1 MPRPAVALTGAF
13 SGLLVLLLMHALAET
28 ATGAISLSKAEVD
41 EFLKQYKDDERKVCP
56 SSCSEQH
63 RSRRVVGGRD
73 AGEPIPFMAS
83 LQKNVTGLSKPFP
96 FCGASMLTEKH
107 LVTAAHCLKN
117 KTATMLSVNV
127 GDYNL
132 SSSDDAQNIVRN
144 VLSFIQHEE
153 YIIPTY
159 DNDIALLTLVEPIPW
174 ESLTTVALPPVN
186 SDLAQDTTVCVMGW
200 GRLQYEGAKPT
211 TLQKLC
217 MPSVNRSECQKPLSH
232 KVNEN
237 MICAGGREGEDACV
251 GDSGG
256 PLMVQAGNCE
266 AICGV
271 VSFGKKCALKDVY
284 GVYTRVGL
292 FVPWLYANTRD
303 AKCKP
308 YVSDGQNY
316 PDMTGITTKPAL
328 PDPVPD
334 NHI

>member
-1 MPRPAVALTGAF
+1 MPRPAAAALAS
-13 SGLLVLLLMHALAET
+13 SGLLVLLLYALADT
-28 ATGAISLSKAEVD
+28 AAGAISLSKAEVD
-41 EFLKQYKDDERKVCP
+41 EFWNQYKDDQRPLCP
-56 SSCSEQH
+56 SAASEQH

-96 FCGASMLTEKH
+96 FCGASMLTERH

-117 KTATMLSVNV
+117 KTASMLSVNV

-132 SSSDDAQNIVRN
+132 SSSDDAQNVVRN
-144 VLSFIQHEE
+144 VLRFIQHEE
-153 YIIPTY
+153 YVISTY
-159 DNDIALLTLVEPIPW
+159 DNDIAVLTLVEPVPW
-174 ESLTTVALPPVN
+174 ESLTTVVLPPVN

-217 MPSVNRSECQKPLSH
+217 MPSVNRTECQRPLTH
-232 KVNEN
+232 KVNTN
-237 MICAGGREGEDACV
+237 MICAGGREGQDACV

-256 PLMVQAGNCE
+256 PLMVQVGNYE
-266 AICGV
+266 AICGI

-292 FVPWLYANTRD
+292 FVPWLYAKTRD

-308 YVSDGQNY
+308 SISDEASY
-316 PDMTGITTKPAL
+316 PDVTQVTTKPDL
-328 PDPVPD
+328 PELVSD

>member
-1 MPRPAVALTGAF
+1 
-13 SGLLVLLLMHALAET
+13 
-28 ATGAISLSKAEVD
+28 
-41 EFLKQYKDDERKVCP
+41 
-56 SSCSEQH
+56 
-63 RSRRVVGGRD
+63 
-73 AGEPIPFMAS
+73 
-83 LQKNVTGLSKPFP
+83 
-96 FCGASMLTEKH
+96 MLTERH

-117 KTATMLSVNV
+117 KTASMLSVNV

-153 YIIPTY
+153 YVIATY
-159 DNDIALLTLVEPIPW
+159 DNDIALLTLEEPIPARTHAW
-174 ESLTTVALPPVN
+174 VIP
-186 SDLAQDTTVCVMGW
+186 
-200 GRLQYEGAKPT
+200 GA
-211 TLQKLC
+211 
-217 MPSVNRSECQKPLSH
+217 
-232 KVNEN
+232 
-237 MICAGGREGEDACV
+237 
-251 GDSGG
+251 

-266 AICGV
+266 AICGI

-308 YVSDGQNY
+308 YVSDGENY
-316 PDMTGITTKPAL
+316 PDLTGVTTKPAL

>member
-1 MPRPAVALTGAF
+1 AQCGSALCNWPQIKINVLINFF
-13 SGLLVLLLMHALAET
+13 SVLQFWKIYNA
-28 ATGAISLSKAEVD
+28 
-41 EFLKQYKDDERKVCP
+41 DERPLCP
-56 SSCSEQH
+56 SAASEQH

-73 AGEPIPFMAS
+73 AGEPVPFMAS

-96 FCGASMLTEKH
+96 FCGASMLTERH

-117 KTATMLSVNV
+117 KTASMLSVNV

-132 SSSDDAQNIVRN
+132 SATDDANNIVRN
-144 VLSFIQHEE
+144 LLSFLQHEN

-159 DNDIALLTLVEPIPW
+159 DNDIAVLTLIDPVPW
-174 ESLTTVALPPVN
+174 ESLTTVVLPPVN

-217 MPSVNRSECQKPLSH
+217 MPSVNRTECQRPLTH
-232 KVNEN
+232 QVHEN
-237 MICAGGREGEDACV
+237 MICAGGREGQDACV

-256 PLMVQAGNCE
+256 PLMVQAGNYE
-266 AICGV
+266 AIVGV

-284 GVYTRVGL
+284 GVYTRVGR
-292 FVPWLYANTRD
+292 FVPWLYEHTRN
-303 AKCKP
+303 ATCKP
-308 YVSDGQNY
+308 TISAEADF
-316 PDMTGITTKPAL
+316 PDIETTTKPAL
-328 PDPVPD
+328 PEPVAD